1 MDASFLVEMAVLFFS
16 AFMAATIFP
25 FYSEAWLV
33 VLLQQGHNAALLIAI
48 ASLGNTL
55 GAVVNW
61 YLGKYLLTYQHKRW
75 FYFKPQQ
82 IERMQA
88 VFQRYGVWSL
98 LLAWLPIV
106 GDVLTLIAG
115 IMKVRLL
122 PFLALVAIGKTLR
135 YLAVVY
141 FAGWL
146 VS

>member
-1 MDASFLVEMAVLFFS
+1 MEIAFLFFS

-25 FYSEAWLV
+25 FYSEAWLFI
-33 VLLQQGHNAALLIAI
+33 LLQQGHDPVMLVAV

-61 YLGKYLLTYQHKRW
+61 YLGKYLLKYQHKRW
-75 FYFKPQQ
+75 FYFKAEQ
-82 IERMQA
+82 IERMQ
-88 VFQRYGVWSL
+88 VKFQRYGVWSL
-98 LLAWLPIV
+98 LMAWLPIV

-122 PFLALVAIGKTLR
+122 PFLALVATGKTLR

-141 FAGWL
+141 LAGWFTQS
-146 VS
+146 VA